1 MYLPEFLLFFCKG
14 KTIREKSVYF
24 LQLKKAINSAEFL
37 THFVMTVVQIF
48 VQKKSVGKTE
58 KTNGSITFLVGR
70 EILRKNLMAICRLWL
85 FSNFLVRFHL
95 VQFVIVLSSQPFYDL
110 Q

>member
-48 VQKKSVGKTE
+48 VQKKICWQVRKKKPMVVSHFWLAE
-58 KTNGSITFLVGR
+58 KFYAKISWRFVDYGSLAIFLSDS
-70 EILRKNLMAICRLWL
+70 IWSNL
-85 FSNFLVRFHL
+85 
-95 VQFVIVLSSQPFYDL
+95 
-110 Q
+110 

>member
-48 VQKKSVGKTE
+48 VQKKKKKSVGKTE
-58 KTNGSITFLVGR
+58 KKPMVVSHFWLAEKFYAKISWRFVDYGSLAIFLSDS
-70 EILRKNLMAICRLWL
+70 IWSNL
-85 FSNFLVRFHL
+85 
-95 VQFVIVLSSQPFYDL
+95 
-110 Q
+110 